1 MGPSVTRCVLQA
13 VSVRARRPV
22 DAYDPRVPGF
32 DSELRLCLGE
42 ILGELPPEPDFLAL
56 RFYKQWLAERNL
68 GIVPIAEPASF
79 EWPGRWLARVR
90 TDEEH
95 AVVMFGAPSGA
106 LFDPAD
112 AIAAGGTI
120 EEGWLLAPLD
130 PGLARNEPYG
140 SEVGRGTVAG
150 LLVAPEAAAPL
161 LPVDAVVAI
170 AGVGLEGDRYAAG
183 RGTFSGPGRG
193 YQVTLVEAEV
203 LEELEIPWELARRNV
218 VTRGGAVNPLVGRRF
233 RIGEVECVGRRLAE
247 PCAHLERLSGPG
259 LLRPLVHR
267 AGLRADILTG
277 GTIRIGDTLV
287 PLD

>member
-1 MGPSVTRCVLQA
+1 
-13 VSVRARRPV
+13 VRA
-22 DAYDPRVPGF
+22 YDRLVPRF
-32 DSELRLCLGE
+32 DTELRACLGE
-42 ILGELPPEPDFLAL
+42 ILGELPPEPDAHAL
-56 RFYKQWLAERNL
+56 RFFKQWLAERNL
-68 GIVPIAEPASF
+68 GLVPIAEPASF
-79 EWPGRWLARVR
+79 EWPGQWLARVR
-90 TDEEH
+90 TNEQH
-95 AVVMFGAPSGA
+95 AVVMFGAPSGPF
-106 LFDPAD
+106 FDPTN
-112 AIAAGGTI
+112 AIEDGGTI
-120 EEGWLLAPLD
+120 EEGWLVAPLD
-130 PGLARNEPYG
+130 PGLARDEPYG
-140 SEVGRGTVAG
+140 SEAGRGTVAG

-161 LPVDAVVAI
+161 AAVAAVAAV

-203 LEELEIPWELARRNV
+203 LDELRLPWELARRNV
-218 VTRGGAVNPLVGRRF
+218 VVRGTSLNPLVGRRF

-277 GTIRIGDTLV
+277 GTIRLGDELA

>member
-1 MGPSVTRCVLQA
+1 M
-13 VSVRARRPV
+13 
-22 DAYDPRVPGF
+22 PGF

-42 ILGELPPEPDFLAL
+42 ILGELPPEPDSPTL

-161 LPVDAVVAI
+161 VAVDAVAAV

-203 LEELEIPWELARRNV
+203 LEELEIPGELARRNV
-218 VTRGGAVNPLVGRRF
+218 VTRGAAVNPLVGRRF

-267 AGLRADILTG
+267 AGLRAHILTG
-277 GTIRIGDTLV
+277 GTIRLGDTLV